1 MRTSAPQIPLSN
13 RSQVNNLRDEVKS
26 KDANGVLP
34 PKSRLQLTWTGDFA
48 SLKQFVC
55 NIIKLE
61 GIWSQP
67 GGDKKV
73 FSGDL
78 FSITWRKSKKILNF
92 DGKESNKVKRLF
104 CMELCDAQNATQVD
118 QRDEPVNKCIDVH
131 SCKCNSL
138 SVDIEGIQLE
148 QVIMQRDIKVN
159 NCELANLNDIVSEF
173 RSEFRDIYDND

>member
-1 MRTSAPQIPLSN
+1 MSLSYSNYTAPFNTSTAGLK
-13 RSQVNNLRDEVKS
+13 SQPGLKFLHVTSPLRDEIKC

-55 NIIKLE
+55 NTIKLQ
-61 GIWSQP
+61 GIWSQR

-73 FSGDL
+73 FSDDL

-104 CMELCDAQNATQVD
+104 CMELCDAQNSTQVD

-138 SVDIEGIQLE
+138 SVDIEGIQLS
-148 QVIMQRDIKVN
+148 RTSN
-159 NCELANLNDIVSEF
+159 NAKE
-173 RSEFRDIYDND
+173 Y

>member
-1 MRTSAPQIPLSN
+1 MRTSAPQILTN
-13 RSQVNNLRDEVKS
+13 RSQVNNLREEIKC
-26 KDANGVLP
+26 KDGNGVLP
-34 PKSRLQLTWTGDFA
+34 PKIKLQLTWTGDFA

-55 NIIKLE
+55 NIKLQ

-104 CMELCDAQNATQVD
+104 CM
-118 QRDEPVNKCIDVH
+118 H
-131 SCKCNSL
+131 
-138 SVDIEGIQLE
+138 GI
-148 QVIMQRDIKVN
+148 MR
-159 NCELANLNDIVSEF
+159 
-173 RSEFRDIYDND
+173 RSELYTS

>member
-1 MRTSAPQIPLSN
+1 MI
-13 RSQVNNLRDEVKS
+13 
-26 KDANGVLP
+26 LP
-34 PKSRLQLTWTGDFA
+34 

-55 NIIKLE
+55 NIIKLQ

-104 CMELCDAQNATQVD
+104 CMEICDAENSTQVG
-118 QRDEPVNKCIDVH
+118 QRDEPVNECMDAH
-131 SCKCNSL
+131 LCKCNSL
-138 SVDIEGIQLE
+138 Y
-148 QVIMQRDIKVN
+148 
-159 NCELANLNDIVSEF
+159 LNDIVSEF
-173 RSEFRDIYDND
+173 RSEFRDTDRWS